1 MHMAFLLTSFLA
13 MFALCVP
20 DASAAGGAERAGRP
34 RLVLATT
41 TSTENSGLL
50 EVLLPP
56 FEERQGVVVDV
67 IAAGTGQALQI
78 GRAGDADVLMVHAP
92 RLEEEFVELGYGVER
107 VPFMWNDFVVLGP
120 PDDPAGVAHATGVAD
135 AFTRI
140 ARARTS
146 FVSRGDRSGTH
157 ERELEIWTRSGA
169 GTDGDWYREVGQ
181 GMGAVITLANERRA
195 YTLADRGTFLSYRR
209 DVDLALLYEGDA
221 LLMNEYSII
230 VVDPRRHPHVLAE
243 PAQALV
249 EYLISP
255 QGRELISGYQVE
267 GEQLFFPIA
276 E

>member
-1 MHMAFLLTSFLA
+1 MRVPSLLFSLLA
-13 MFALCVP
+13 ILTFSPPV
-20 DASAAGGAERAGRP
+20 ASASGDIERAARP

-67 IAAGTGQALQI
+67 IAVGTGQALRI

-92 RLEEEFVELGYGVER
+92 RLEEEFVDLGYGVER

-120 PDDPAGVAHATGVAD
+120 PDDPAGVARAFDAID
-135 AFTRI
+135 AFSRI
-140 ARARTS
+140 ARTQAP

-157 ERELEIWTRSGA
+157 ERELEIWASADADG
-169 GTDGDWYREVGQ
+169 DGDWYREVGQ
-181 GMGAVITLANERRA
+181 GMGAVITLADEGRA

-209 DVDLALLYEGDA
+209 GVELAILYEGDP

-230 VVDPRRHPHVLAE
+230 VVDPRRHPHVLAD
-243 PAQALV
+243 AADGLV
-249 EYLISP
+249 EYLTSP
-255 QGRELISGYQVE
+255 QGRELISKYRIDGQ
-267 GEQLFFPIA
+267 QLFFTTD